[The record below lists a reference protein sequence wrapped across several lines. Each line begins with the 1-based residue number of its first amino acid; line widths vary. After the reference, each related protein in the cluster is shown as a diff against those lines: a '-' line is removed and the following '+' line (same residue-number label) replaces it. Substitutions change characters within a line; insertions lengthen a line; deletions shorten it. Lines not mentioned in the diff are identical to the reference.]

1 MSRDPR
7 KKERQ
12 RLKRKQKKL
21 QMRKVQAKTALQRIA
36 AEGGTLECWITPDW
50 EEKGMAAIQVLGH
63 TAAGRSAFAAFLVD
77 IWCVGLKDAFGRSD
91 VPASDFRE
99 ARIEPMIEQ
108 GHATPVNWLTAKA
121 LVASAVRFSR
131 QNGFRLPH
139 DWEKWASIFGR
150 DMAEEARDADLSD
163 FGVDGGL
170 RYMGTEEF
178 LRTRLVGCT
187 FEEFLSRPDV
197 QWVMQGQAEF
207 LEGDDEEDEDD
218 DDIDDDPIDEDFKVD
233 EEQLEM
239 AGKVLDDAVAQV
251 IRNVRTW
258 CSEKEISPHPELE
271 KAAKIAI
278 VTVPLA
284 METSEGNEPVEPDQI
299 ANFLISELDSS
310 EQEGVRDALNQILEC
325 GKERILIDE
334 EPDEVESEAEVPRSL
349 E

>member
-21 QMRKVQAKTALQRIA
+21 QIRKVQARTALQRIA

-50 EEKGMAAIQVLGH
+50 EEKGLAAIQVLGH

-91 VPASDFRE
+91 VPASEFRE
-99 ARIEPMIEQ
+99 DRIEPMIEQ
-108 GHATPVNWLTAKA
+108 GYATPVSWRTAKA
-121 LVASAVRFSR
+121 LVASGIRFSR

-163 FGVDGGL
+163 FGIDGGL

-187 FEEFLSRPDV
+187 FEEFISRPDV
-197 QWVMQGQAEF
+197 QWLMQGEAELF
-207 LEGDDEEDEDD
+207 DDDDDD
-218 DDIDDDPIDEDFKVD
+218 DDIDDDLIDEDFDVD

-239 AGKVLDDAVAQV
+239 AAKVLDDAVAQV
-251 IRNVRTW
+251 TRNVITW
-258 CSEKEISPHPELE
+258 CSERGIAPHPQLE
-271 KAAKIAI
+271 KAARIAI
-278 VTVPLA
+278 ATVPLA
-284 METSEGNEPVEPDQI
+284 MGTGLDTEGDNPVEPDRI
-299 ANFLISELDSS
+299 ANLLIAELDPS
-310 EQEGVRDALNQILEC
+310 EQEGVRNALYQVLEC
-325 GKERILIDE
+325 GKEKKLVDE